1 MRAIGQSGSGAL
13 AQFPRSMVLLAVLL
27 GLSGCITRTT
37 VLINDQGKTETCKI
51 SGRIGF
57 LSEYILQQR
66 LQHCI
71 DKAKSRGFHQT
82 PATGFGSHSDPKHQE
97 PAS

>member
-1 MRAIGQSGSGAL
+1 
-13 AQFPRSMVLLAVLL
+13 MVLFAVLQ

-37 VLINDQGKTETCKI
+37 VLVNDQGKTETCKI

-57 LSEYILQQR
+57 LSEYILQKR

-71 DKAKSRGFHQT
+71 DEAKSRGFHQA
-82 PATGFGSHSDPKHQE
+82 PATRFGTHSDPGQQE
-97 PAS
+97 STS

>member
-1 MRAIGQSGSGAL
+1 MSKRKGVEMRAIGRSVSGPVGRIP
-13 AQFPRSMVLLAVLL
+13 QSMVLLAVLL

-37 VLINDQGKTETCKI
+37 VLVNDQGKTETCKV

-57 LSEYILQQR
+57 LSEYILHER

-71 DKAKSRGFHQT
+71 DKAKSRGFHQ
-82 PATGFGSHSDPKHQE
+82 A